1 MLHHALL
8 KLLHI
13 FFTNFDLDFRGQE
26 DHPNPPAADVKNSSC
41 MLQVNLTCLYR
52 LLPGWINRYD
62 QMFNTPVSSPQRN
75 PVCHSAERTVWGKSA
90 VALKLIQNN
99 PGYQT

>member
-26 DHPNPPAADVKNSSC
+26 DHPNPPAADVKHSSC

-52 LLPGWINRYD
+52 LLPGWINRYG

-75 PVCHSAERTVWGKSA
+75 PVCECRTYCVGK
-90 VALKLIQNN
+90 
-99 PGYQT
+99 T